1 MRSILENKKQT
12 YKVGVCCCDPEYI
25 WMMHSFIPGRWYM
38 YWPKEH
44 LPFNPCTDGGG
55 GGGGGADD
63 DDDPQ
68 DLNVFALQH
77 SYASPQFGAVEFP
90 GVADFASESSPFQVL
105 LPPPGDLQLN
115 SLSKTP
121 KVSF

>member
-1 MRSILENKKQT
+1 M
-12 YKVGVCCCDPEYI
+12 
-25 WMMHSFIPGRWYM
+25 
-38 YWPKEH
+38 
-44 LPFNPCTDGGG
+44 PFNPCTDAAAAAA
-55 GGGGGADD
+55 ADD
-63 DDDPQ
+63 DDDGPQ

-90 GVADFASESSPFQVL
+90 GVADFASESSPFQVFF
-105 LPPPGDLQLN
+105 PPPGDLQLN